1 MKALPS
7 VYEGTVFIYSIN
19 PDKPVYKCFSV
30 MATKQQ
36 LCNVR
41 NLEYNNN
48 STLTTVYDND
58 NNNQQIY
65 KDSRIGNRILI
76 L

>member
-1 MKALPS
+1 
-7 VYEGTVFIYSIN
+7 
-19 PDKPVYKCFSV
+19 

-36 LCNVR
+36 VCHVR
-41 NLEYNNN
+41 NLEFSNN

-58 NNNQQIY
+58 NNNQQIN

-76 L
+76 LYYKPGSPKKWQSSQQE